1 MILAIPLSLLLGTF
15 GPATATDGPLFAA
28 PFLSFDTGSGTFPH
42 SIAIGDLNGDGK
54 PDLVAADDFISAV
67 SVLLGNGDGT
77 FGPNRYYET
86 GHQPRS
92 ASIGDV
98 NGDGKLDIVTAS
110 QGAEAVSVLLG
121 NGDGTF
127 GPKNDYAA
135 GGSPQ
140 WVAIGDLNG
149 DGKPDLATANGNTFP
164 GTVSVLLGSGDGS
177 FGPKSDF
184 VTGYSAWFVAIG
196 DLNAD
201 GKPDLATA
209 NYYVNTVSVL
219 LGNGDGSFGPNS
231 DYGTGD
237 APSCVAIGDLNG
249 DGKPDLAVASYN
261 SSAVSV
267 LSGTGTGPSERRTT
281 TGRLQVH
288 TPW

>member
-1 MILAIPLSLLLGTF
+1 MKRSVPAVPVIPKCGGVRACMILAIPLSLLLGTF

-121 NGDGTF
+121 NGDGSL
-127 GPKNDYAA
+127 GPK
-135 GGSPQ
+135 
-140 WVAIGDLNG
+140 
-149 DGKPDLATANGNTFP
+149 
-164 GTVSVLLGSGDGS
+164 
-177 FGPKSDF
+177 
-184 VTGYSAWFVAIG
+184 
-196 DLNAD
+196 
-201 GKPDLATA
+201 
-209 NYYVNTVSVL
+209 
-219 LGNGDGSFGPNS
+219 S

-237 APSCVAIGDLNG
+237 SPHCVAIGDLNG